1 MHSFDTELS
10 ELRKR
15 FHAATQRILEIE
27 SRLNMCD
34 DTVPGEFEILNSLYN
49 LAMEEV
55 NLLSKENKVIKQW
68 KDQTEGGERQ

>member
-15 FHAATQRILEIE
+15 FHAATQR
-27 SRLNMCD
+27 LNMCD
-34 DTVPGEFEILNSLYN
+34 GTVPGEFEILNSLYN

-55 NLLSKENKVIKQW
+55 NLLSKENKVIKRW